1 MGQLPGWDLK
11 LSPKVSVEEICHKQ
25 KSCVLMRGLARCNIN
40 ACLYLLPASLAQEL
54 EAQLEA
60 ERGRAAALRGELSAA
75 QSAASETVSA
85 VGAERAALAAELENE
100 RSKVRLVGSH
110 LKKSV
115 YPHTIITRVTMRMR
129 GPRWDVGAR
138 HS

>member
-1 MGQLPGWDLK
+1 M
-11 LSPKVSVEEICHKQ
+11 
-25 KSCVLMRGLARCNIN
+25 
-40 ACLYLLPASLAQEL
+40 LLPLAAILVEAGVSMAGRCASILLPTVLVLFEQQAMTIRQEQQLDCFIACHVLVCCAQEL

-100 RSKVRLVGSH
+100 RSKVSE
-110 LKKSV
+110 
-115 YPHTIITRVTMRMR
+115 
-129 GPRWDVGAR
+129 
-138 HS
+138 